1 MRNKIIVGLLLISA
15 ISFGAYGHYNEGS
28 MMGRGNRGGGYGCG
42 GSRYMMWNESNLSEE
57 HRAEMFEMMQGRRG
71 ATYKESLDIRGKE
84 LELEKKIAASKVD
97 WKGVE
102 RLNKEI
108 SDLKAKRRL
117 EGMKYRKEIEDKY
130 DVNYG
135 RKGMSKDR

>member
-1 MRNKIIVGLLLISA
+1 MKNKIIVGLLLVSA
-15 ISFGAYGHYNEGS
+15 ISFGAYGHYNEGD
-28 MMGRGNRGGGYGCG
+28 MMGRGSRNGSYGCG
-42 GSRYMMWNESNLSEE
+42 GNGYMMWDESGLSEE
-57 HRAEMFEMMQGRRG
+57 HRAEMFEMMQGRRDI
-71 ATYKESLDIRGKE
+71 TYKESLEIRGKE
-84 LELEKKIAASKVD
+84 LELEKKLAASKVD

-135 RKGMSKDR
+135 GKGTSKGR

>member
-1 MRNKIIVGLLLISA
+1 MRNKIIVGLLLVSA
-15 ISFGAYGHYNEGS
+15 ISFGAYGHYNEGD
-28 MMGRGNRGGGYGCG
+28 MMGRGNRSGGYSCG
-42 GSRYMMWNESNLSEE
+42 GNGYMMWNESNLSEE
-57 HRAEMFEMMQGRRG
+57 HRAEMFEMMQGRREV
-71 ATYKESLDIRGKE
+71 TYKESLEIRGKE
-84 LELEKKIAASKVD
+84 LELEKKLAASKVD

-130 DVNYG
+130 EVDYG
-135 RKGMSKDR
+135 RKGNYKRK